1 VVFEMTFSMT
11 PPSTPLIF
19 YDTERAKDSSL
30 PAGEGDAHST
40 TWCGL
45 RRVEI
50 YTPDP
55 GPSQDRHSDA
65 MTGGPGEMLGLR
77 GNLRA

>member
-1 VVFEMTFSMT
+1 MTFSMT

-19 YDTERAKDSSL
+19 YDSERAKDSSL

-40 TWCGL
+40 TWCGSRL
-45 RRVEI
+45 VVM
-50 YTPDP
+50 YNPDL
-55 GPSQDRHSDA
+55 GPRQDRHSDA